1 MKFLVCFIGLLLGL
15 GNKAD
20 AQQCASMADIKKVH
34 DFIAASWNKTVR
46 FSPEDTG
53 TLIGLPYR
61 YTVPSMNDS
70 FHGNVLLGYFFYGG
84 RIDSRWLW

>member
-70 FHGNVLLGYFFYGG
+70 FQEMYYCGIHRGHRGY
-84 RIDSRWLW
+84 

>member
-1 MKFLVCFIGLLLGL
+1 MWCFFKGYKEYNKDKSKAMKFLVCFIGLLLGL

-53 TLIGLPYR
+53 TLIGISLYR
-61 YTVPSMNDS
+61 SE
-70 FHGNVLLGYFFYGG
+70 HE
-84 RIDSRWLW
+84 

>member
-46 FSPEDTG
+46 FSLKIREP
-53 TLIGLPYR
+53 
-61 YTVPSMNDS
+61 
-70 FHGNVLLGYFFYGG
+70 
-84 RIDSRWLW
+84 